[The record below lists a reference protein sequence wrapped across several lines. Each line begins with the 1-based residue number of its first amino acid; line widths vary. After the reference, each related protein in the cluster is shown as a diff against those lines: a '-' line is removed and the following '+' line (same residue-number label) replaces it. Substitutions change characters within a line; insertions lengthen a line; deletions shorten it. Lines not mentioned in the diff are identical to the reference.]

1 MRAGLPVIATEVAGI
16 GESVQDGETGYLV
29 PRGDAEVL
37 RDRIRRLLTD
47 ATLRTRLGAAGRTR
61 FEQHFTLPLFV
72 QNTLAVYQQVVG
84 ARPARRAPPQAIAE
98 RAV

>member
-1 MRAGLPVIATEVAGI
+1 V
-16 GESVQDGETGYLV
+16 
-29 PRGDAEVL
+29 EVL

-61 FEQHFTLPLFV
+61 FEEHFTLPLFV
-72 QNTLAVYQQVVG
+72 QNTLAVYEEVVG
-84 ARPARRAPPQAIAE
+84 ARPARRPSPQAVAG